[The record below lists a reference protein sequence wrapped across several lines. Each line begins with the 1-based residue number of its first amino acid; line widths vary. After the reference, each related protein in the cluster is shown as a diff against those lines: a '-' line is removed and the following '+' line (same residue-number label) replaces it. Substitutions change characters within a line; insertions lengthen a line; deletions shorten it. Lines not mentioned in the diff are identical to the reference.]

1 MTNAEELTVLEA
13 ALVAGAHPSTIDNA
27 IRRGAIPVRWSYGR
41 RLIRRADLDT
51 WSREREVRRP
61 QARTHGA
68 AAATGGA
75 A

>member
-27 IRRGAIPVRWSYGR
+27 IRRGALPVRWSFGR

-51 WSREREVRRP
+51 WSRARETRRP
-61 QARTHGA
+61 IARAHV